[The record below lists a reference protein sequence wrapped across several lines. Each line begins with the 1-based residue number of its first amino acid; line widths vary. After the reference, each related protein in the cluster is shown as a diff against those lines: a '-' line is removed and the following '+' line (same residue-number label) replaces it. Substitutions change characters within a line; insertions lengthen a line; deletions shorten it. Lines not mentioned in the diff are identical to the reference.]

1 MTLRQLTL
9 AAPLALGLGCQHSG
23 AASGSMAGEPA
34 LKLAGVQDEA
44 LHGNTAGGAAT
55 APPGAPVITTVR
67 IGRTGA
73 GVASPA
79 LPVLLET
86 PMKFGNGTASSTG
99 GQTGPNSTI
108 QVPPGVQVG
117 VAGGSSVSA
126 GGSSYGST
134 PVKSRFAVGSAAPL
148 AGATRTEQG
157 QSSLAPNV
165 VERRDN

>member
-1 MTLRQLTL
+1 MTLRQLAL
-9 AAPLALGLGCQHSG
+9 AAPLALELGCQHTGSG
-23 AASGSMAGEPA
+23 TGSLAGEPA
-34 LKLAGVQDEA
+34 LKRAGVQDEA

-55 APPGAPVITTVR
+55 APPGAPSIATVR

-73 GVASPA
+73 GVLSPGS
-79 LPVLLET
+79 PVLLET

-126 GGSSYGST
+126 GGSSYGPT
-134 PVKSRFAVGSAAPL
+134 PVKKRFAVGPDAPV
-148 AGATRTEQG
+148 AGATGTGQG
-157 QSSLAPNV
+157 Q
-165 VERRDN
+165 